1 MTPPQQPLKIATLLL
16 DPKIG
21 IRLFLPL
28 HPGASNNIC
37 VRTTL
42 QILIQHIDA
51 VAEMR
56 PMQFMRVVGIIW
68 SVLGREVDVPVRMF
82 AEDVQAVQLME

>member
-1 MTPPQQPLKIATLLL
+1 
-16 DPKIG
+16 
-21 IRLFLPL
+21 
-28 HPGASNNIC
+28 
-37 VRTTL
+37 
-42 QILIQHIDA
+42 

-82 AEDVQAVQLME
+82 AEDVQAVQLMEGVDLGKVKLRGRINAHRGE